1 MQFRKCGDK
10 ISIRYPTAISSKR
23 STRVQTCLVSELALR
38 FDTLED
44 CQILTVIDAV
54 EKTAIESARAN
65 RVAAVARAVTRIPK
79 RRATG
84 FLTDNQI
91 TGGCATRLPWCG
103 RAYRAP
109 RLVQGILST
118 ELYDFAANCIIS
130 PLPSLYVF
138 AYHGRLFT
146 RRCRSSRRW

>member
-1 MQFRKCGDK
+1 
-10 ISIRYPTAISSKR
+10 
-23 STRVQTCLVSELALR
+23 VSELALR

-91 TGGCATRLPWCG
+91 TGGCATRLPWWG

-109 RLVQGILST
+109 RLVQRILST
-118 ELYDFAANCIIS
+118 ELYDFAAN
-130 PLPSLYVF
+130 
-138 AYHGRLFT
+138 
-146 RRCRSSRRW
+146 

>member
-23 STRVQTCLVSELALR
+23 STRVRTCLVSELSLR

-65 RVAAVARAVTRIPK
+65 RVAAVARAVTRIQSDAFAPIIHHSLDILD
-79 RRATG
+79 ATIHSA
-84 FLTDNQI
+84 F
-91 TGGCATRLPWCG
+91 
-103 RAYRAP
+103 
-109 RLVQGILST
+109 
-118 ELYDFAANCIIS
+118 
-130 PLPSLYVF
+130 VF
-138 AYHGRLFT
+138 T
-146 RRCRSSRRW
+146 SR